1 MPLWSKFRIAFSF
14 YFWKLEVQNTY
25 HAKFYRNIRTGSL
38 IILTL
43 FFGFGGPHYSI
54 QKCPRVV
61 KRVGTRLSLSEVTSY
76 SHLDKPTWL
85 ILYTACEKSVVFSR
99 KNLHAE
105 CLQGIVWC
113 SIVTGWL
120 TKSWE
125 YRFIPLLVRAA
136 SMQRGKDL
144 SANTENISI
153 RRDSLAY
160 VPFILPA
167 TASLVQC
174 M

>member
-1 MPLWSKFRIAFSF
+1 MIKIS
-14 YFWKLEVQNTY
+14 YC
-25 HAKFYRNIRTGSL
+25 
-38 IILTL
+38 L
-43 FFGFGGPHYSI
+43 FFLLLETRSTKHLPCQVLSQYSHGKFDYFNLVFRFWWPAI
-54 QKCPRVV
+54 TRFKNARVCS
-61 KRVGTRLSLSEVTSY
+61 KELALRLSLSEVTSY

-105 CLQGIVWC
+105 CLQGVVWC

-153 RRDSLAY
+153 RRDYLAY

>member
-1 MPLWSKFRIAFSF
+1 MIKISHCLFFLLLETRSTKHLPCQVLSQYSHGKFDYFNLVFRFWWPAITRFKNARVWSKELALDWAFRK
-14 YFWKLEVQNTY
+14 WR
-25 HAKFYRNIRTGSL
+25 HIRIST
-38 IILTL
+38 
-43 FFGFGGPHYSI
+43 
-54 QKCPRVV
+54 
-61 KRVGTRLSLSEVTSY
+61 
-76 SHLDKPTWL
+76 TWL

-105 CLQGIVWC
+105 CLQGVVWC

-136 SMQRGKDL
+136 SMQHGKDL

-153 RRDSLAY
+153 WRDYLAY